1 MTKGLSFDLVQKAVN
16 GDAEAIERVICIYEP
31 YINKISSKKLYDKYG
46 KEYLGIDVDLKDT
59 LVAKLIEVITKFKL

>member
-16 GDAEAIERVICIYEP
+16 GDTEAIETIICIYEP
-31 YINKISSKKLYDKYG
+31 YINKISSKKLYDKYE

-59 LVAKLIEVITKFKL
+59 LVAKLIEVITKFKI